1 MAMNLLRKFMP
12 LFVLAGSSQRKYW
25 IIINLLADL
34 LFKENIYMTIPIIP
48 CFYCIHLDEKEWVCS
63 AFPNGIPEE
72 ILTGEND
79 HTKPL
84 PDQENDIV
92 YAPIE

>member
-1 MAMNLLRKFMP
+1 
-12 LFVLAGSSQRKYW
+12 
-25 IIINLLADL
+25 
-34 LFKENIYMTIPIIP
+34 MTIPIIP

>member
-1 MAMNLLRKFMP
+1 MGMNLLQKFML
-12 LFVLAGSSQRKYW
+12 LFVLVGSSLKKYW

-34 LFKENIYMTIPIIP
+34 IFKENIYMTIPIIP
-48 CFYCIHLDEKEWVCS
+48 CFDCIHLDEKEWVCI

-72 ILTGEND
+72 ILTGESP

-92 YAPIE
+92 YEPIK